1 VIEEPNPYNPKYRI
15 QSHGYEAYA
24 KDLRAWGDSLKAR
37 VAELERDKEI
47 LGERIREVEVK
58 WQRTDDALVRYGVAL
73 ARIVERHTEGTLFPQ
88 TAANIAAEAL
98 K

>member
-1 VIEEPNPYNPKYRI
+1 MPLNKDESEIGRELRFFAHGHPAGIKCPQCRIE
-15 QSHGYEAYA
+15 
-24 KDLRAWGDSLKAR
+24 
-37 VAELERDKEI
+37 ELERDKEI

>member
-1 VIEEPNPYNPKYRI
+1 MPHDPHNPASCAQIGREC
-15 QSHGYEAYA
+15 G
-24 KDLRAWGDSLKAR
+24 DLQTALAQIRQ
-37 VAELERDKEI
+37 LERDKEI
-47 LGERIREVEVK
+47 LNERIREVEVK

-73 ARIVERHTEGTLFPQ
+73 ARIVERHAEGTLFPQ